1 MDDRDTLVM
10 TPGPTGLPPEVREAM
25 AQPIENP
32 DIEPG
37 FTAFY
42 RDLLEKLTAVSG
54 TENDAVVLGG
64 EGMLGLE
71 AGVASL
77 VDEGETVLCLSNGL
91 YGTGFADLVSLAGGH
106 PVLLEGPDDEP
117 LDTSELTR
125 AIEEQDPVL
134 ATTVHC
140 ETPTGVL
147 NDLDPVLE
155 TCHDAGVLTLVDAV
169 SSLAGAPVPETDV
182 LLGGSQKCLS
192 SPPGLSTLSVS
203 DAAWEKVEET
213 DQRSFYASLGPWR
226 DLGDG
231 PVARFP
237 YTHLVSNLYAL
248 DASLDLVLDE
258 GLETVFERHERT
270 AAHCRERGAEIGL
283 EPYPDSGLCS
293 PTVTA
298 FAVEDAEELQRRV
311 AAEGVVLATGLGE
324 HTDDILRVGHMGYNA
339 EVEKVDRAMDAF
351 ETALS
356 GL

>member
-10 TPGPTGLPPEVREAM
+10 TPGPTALPPDVREAM
-25 AQPIENP
+25 ARPIENP
-32 DIEPG
+32 DVEPE
-37 FTAFY
+37 FTSFY
-42 RDLLEKLTAVSG
+42 RDLLDKLAAVSG
-54 TENDAVVLGG
+54 SENDALVIGG

-106 PVLLEGPDDEP
+106 PVLLEAPDDEP
-117 LDTSELTR
+117 LDASEVER
-125 AIEEQDPVL
+125 AVEEHDPVL

-140 ETPTGVL
+140 ETPTGLL
-147 NDLDPVLE
+147 NDLDPVLAVL
-155 TCHDAGVLTLVDAV
+155 HDAGVLTLVDAV
-169 SSLAGAPVPETDV
+169 SSLAGAPVPEPDV

-213 DQRSFYASLGPWR
+213 DQRSFYASLEPWR

-258 GLETVFERHERT
+258 GRETVFERHERA

-283 EPYPDSGLCS
+283 EPYPPDGLRS

-298 FAVEDAEELQRRV
+298 FAVEDAERIQRDV
-311 AAEGVVLATGLGE
+311 AEEGVVLATGLGE
-324 HTDDILRVGHMGYNA
+324 HTDDIVRVGHMGYNA
-339 EVEKVDRAMDAF
+339 EVETVDRTMDA
-351 ETALS
+351 LS
-356 GL
+356 AVLVGS